1 MIITPLNAR
10 DLLEDALL
18 LDGNDPG
25 EHVEALR
32 AQFRRQVMGGYAE
45 RAEKRNPRNRS
56 PRRVRG
62 PAVTPKTRIRG
73 PSHATPLTM
82 KSDAEVLHAFDKIS
96 AGIAK
101 SIAYGK
107 RNPQLY
113 KSLEAVVNELRRREM
128 WVAA

>member
-1 MIITPLNAR
+1 MRITPLNAR

-18 LDGNDPG
+18 LDGKEPG

-32 AQFRRQVMGGYAE
+32 AQFRRQVMNGYEDRANE
-45 RAEKRNPRNRS
+45 RKIRNSNR
-56 PRRVRG
+56 PLKVV
-62 PAVTPKTRIRG
+62 PPPTPKRPRKIV
-73 PSHATPLTM
+73 PPCLPLPEKT
-82 KSDAEVLHAFDKIS
+82 DAEVLHAFDRIS

-113 KSLEAVVNELRRREM
+113 KSLEAVATELRRRGM